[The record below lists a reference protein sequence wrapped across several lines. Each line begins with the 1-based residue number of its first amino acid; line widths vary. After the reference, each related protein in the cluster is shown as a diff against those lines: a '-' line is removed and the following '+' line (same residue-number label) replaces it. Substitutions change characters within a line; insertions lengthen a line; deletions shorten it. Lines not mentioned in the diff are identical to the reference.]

1 MFKVNALFSP
11 VMTVVMTVMMTA
23 EEALIWG
30 ALLEEVMAAETIIL
44 MDVAVVFSC
53 DKCNDIK

>member
-1 MFKVNALFSP
+1 MFTVNALFST

-44 MDVAVVFSC
+44 MDVAVVLVAISV
-53 DKCNDIK
+53 I